1 MAMSIFPEHE
11 KILDKVLAS
20 GQFKNHHEALAE
32 ALRLLCESTN
42 GTDAGSL
49 PLAEWQTKFQKF
61 VDSIPR
67 TKATFVDLSRESI
80 YEGRGA

>member
-20 GQFKNHHEALAE
+20 VQFKNHHEALAE

-49 PLAEWQTKFQKF
+49 PQAEWQTKFQKF

-67 TKATFVDLSRESI
+67 TKATFVDVRRESI
-80 YEGRGA
+80 YEGRGE